1 MKYKGIKIEEISLQ
15 ISDYKEEIN
24 GESGY
29 DYFCE
34 QLEDV
39 LEEDAYLEEI
49 DSDIIS
55 IRFEKDTSKE
65 TLEYIIKFYDKYIG
79 DNKKIL
85 DHCCVELGLDLDEFI
100 TDEDGDTYNFAE
112 IKIDNLNIK
121 DISY

>member
-49 DSDIIS
+49 DSDITS

-65 TLEYIIKFYDKYIG
+65 TLEYIIKFYDKYIR